1 MLVKRIPINIPDSCT
16 ATSSAS
22 FTRKTNLQNYGKL
35 IRVKCISVCNQVN
48 NNTEVS
54 VGYMRGG
61 MAYYF
66 DTLIL
71 SKHSYFYT
79 SLPDILIPSDY
90 QIVFKFF
97 DHAEGDKY
105 LINIMMEE
113 EIYSEE
119 SNG

>member
-1 MLVKRIPINIPDSCT
+1 M
-16 ATSSAS
+16 
-22 FTRKTNLQNYGKL
+22 
-35 IRVKCISVCNQVN
+35 RVKCISVCNHDN
-48 NNTEVS
+48 NNTDVH

-66 DTLIL
+66 DTLVL
-71 SKHSYFYT
+71 AKKTYFYN
-79 SLPDILIPSDY
+79 SFPDILIPSDY
-90 QIVFKFF
+90 QIVFKFV
-97 DHAEGDKY
+97 DHAAGDKY